1 MCKNKGN
8 RKKRKDGKWSQWASA
23 LMRVVR
29 PSRAAGSG
37 RSRATPGPGPE
48 EPPEGSPG
56 EGTCLLGA
64 AERRGGLGGRR
75 EEATFVVRD
84 GGQCRVLNGQAGGFR
99 HAHKA
104 MVTRGVP
111 WEVL

>member
-1 MCKNKGN
+1 MTTMCKNKGN

-48 EPPEGSPG
+48 EPPAGSPG

-64 AERRGGLGGRR
+64 PPCSHGDPCMIRIDSGIW
-75 EEATFVVRD
+75 RD
-84 GGQCRVLNGQAGGFR
+84 D
-99 HAHKA
+99 
-104 MVTRGVP
+104 
-111 WEVL
+111 